1 MSRAIISIRHS
12 NPNPG
17 GGCLCSPHS
26 KIVDCKPPYAVFTA
40 SEMMDPRQPNAVAC
54 VTCIEDFQA
63 KLARQ
68 LNGGREPAPAPTP
81 PPEPDADLRKKL
93 DLAGELID
101 GIGELARGFRGL

>member
-1 MSRAIISIRHS
+1 MSRAVISIRHS

-54 VTCIEDFQA
+54 VACIEDFQA

-68 LNGGREPAPAPTP
+68 LNGGKPPAPAPAP
-81 PPEPDADLRKKL
+81 QEPDAELAKRL
-93 DLAGELID
+93 ELAGELID
-101 GIGELARGFRGL
+101 GIGELARDFRGL